1 MKSINTL
8 LMGAGV
14 AFFTLTTNAQ
24 ELPKPS
30 PAASFSQTVGVT
42 NISMKYSRPAV
53 KGRAIWGE
61 LVPFNE
67 VWRTGANASTKI
79 SFSTEVRINDVSVQA
94 GEYALFV
101 IPTKEEWTFIISNY
115 TEGWGTTGYTEKSDV
130 VRVSVKPKESAMTEN
145 MMFSVDQIKDDGGMI
160 TLSWEKLSAGFMVEI
175 NTQEFAG
182 KNVEML
188 VKEADNS
195 FRTYNDAAKW
205 YMSIGE
211 NAKAVEMAQK
221 SVSQSKKFWNLSVL
235 SEALMANGDKKLAL
249 KTAEEALL
257 MAEKA
262 EYKPYVDKISGNIK
276 KWEAAK

>member
-8 LMGAGV
+8 LMGAGM
-14 AFFTLTTNAQ
+14 ALLTLTTNAQ
-24 ELPKPS
+24 DLPKPS

-53 KGRAIWGE
+53 KGRAVWGE
-61 LVPFNE
+61 LVPFNK

-79 SFSTEVRINDVSVQA
+79 SFSTEVKINDVSVQP

-115 TEGWGTTGYTEKSDV
+115 TEGWGATGYTEKSDV
-130 VRVSVKPKESAMTEN
+130 VRVSVKPMESGMTEN

-188 VKEADNS
+188 VD
-195 FRTYNDAAKW
+195 R
-205 YMSIGE
+205 
-211 NAKAVEMAQK
+211 K
-221 SVSQSKKFWNLSVL
+221 SVV
-235 SEALMANGDKKLAL
+235 
-249 KTAEEALL
+249 
-257 MAEKA
+257 
-262 EYKPYVDKISGNIK
+262 
-276 KWEAAK
+276 